1 MRRKTS
7 HPIPALKDGC
17 LLHGTPPSLW
27 GIVPSRT
34 GIDEAREILRAKGV
48 LRACQEYRAE
58 RTGSTGI
65 ACHPHFNLNHEDGLV
80 KFVEFRPSHPIT
92 IAEVIERHGPPEG
105 ILSVFT
111 DFPDG
116 NIYTVLL
123 VYLRADLDHPEP
135 GRAGAEDLP
144 RDARHHC
151 RAHHVQQTLPRG
163 CEERAPRVV
172 GRLRRLPR
180 DRRDRRLKRSQGF
193 STILS
198 R

>member
-123 VYLRADLDHPEP
+123 VYHERIWTTLSL
-135 GRAGAEDLP
+135 AEQVP
-144 RDARHHC
+144 RTYRVTPDTIVARITYNKPYPAVVKSAHRVSWGGYGDYPATDA
-151 RAHHVQQTLPRG
+151 TG
-163 CEERAPRVV
+163 
-172 GRLRRLPR
+172 
-180 DRRDRRLKRSQGF
+180 D
-193 STILS
+193 
-198 R
+198 